1 MDQLNVIA
9 SVIFTLNKL
18 EVRGKENLNS
28 LLGCIQALE
37 KLKNTME
44 QEVTKNA
51 AENQ

>member
-1 MDQLNVIA
+1 MDQLTIIA

-18 EVRGKENLNS
+18 EIRGKENLDG

-37 KLKNTME
+37 KLKITME